1 VRAQAIASLVRWV
14 GPDGQDSVA
23 GELPDWPI
31 NVETLLP
38 HLGNHPELVAFEAKR
53 ELAQAA
59 VQEAEADKH
68 PSWDLQFAYERR
80 GPLYSDM
87 VTLQVSVRLPLFPA
101 TRDDPLIEAKHA
113 QLRRLSAEQDDM
125 LREHQEQLAVDLAE
139 FQRLD
144 RALTRQRETL
154 LPLAE
159 EKVALAMSAY
169 RASKADLTEV
179 IAARQEQAEARLK
192 EIALTGQRA
201 QSAARLV
208 YTYGGNHP

>member
-1 VRAQAIASLVRWV
+1 
-14 GPDGQDSVA
+14 
-23 GELPDWPI
+23 
-31 NVETLLP
+31 
-38 HLGNHPELVAFEAKR
+38 
-53 ELAQAA
+53 
-59 VQEAEADKH
+59 
-68 PSWDLQFAYERR
+68 
-80 GPLYSDM
+80 M